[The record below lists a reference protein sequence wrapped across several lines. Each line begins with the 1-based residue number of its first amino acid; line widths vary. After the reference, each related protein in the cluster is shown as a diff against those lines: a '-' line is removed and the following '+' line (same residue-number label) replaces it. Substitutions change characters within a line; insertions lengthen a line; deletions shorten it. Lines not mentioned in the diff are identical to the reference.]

1 MPYEP
6 VWANGLPI
14 CSREECR
21 EYDGKRCRLLG
32 FRPAYHCE
40 PAMHVT
46 LEKQRQLLSRCDE
59 VLSMLEFDDG
69 VPNVWP
75 EPRVISAVRTRIQGA
90 LSTDRRRP

>member
-1 MPYEP
+1 MSYEP

-14 CSREECR
+14 CSREECP
-21 EYDGKRCRLLG
+21 EYDGKRCRLMG
-32 FRPAYHCE
+32 FRPAHHCE
-40 PAMHVT
+40 PAMHMT

-75 EPRVISAVRTRIQGA
+75 EPAVISAVRARIQDA
-90 LSTDRRRP
+90 LNTDPRNR